1 MSRCKTYS
9 IVATDCPC
17 LLQLQDAHGNIVAI
31 NLEGATVRPIDADGN
46 FNIQSPTGGALV
58 ASDST
63 FTESDI
69 ETLICNCHASS
80 GSTGHTSTV
89 QAYRELVSGVSTFT
103 MPAGTKTLS
112 YLVVA
117 SHTPGSTPTITT
129 NSGTAPLLKDES
141 GGYDANGGTI
151 LAPLSFDTVQ
161 GDEILIIYTM

>member
-58 ASDST
+58 ASDSS

-69 ETLICNCHASS
+69 ETLICNCHASGGSS
-80 GSTGHTSTV
+80 GSSVTV
-89 QAYRELVSGVSTFT
+89 QVHRELLVGVGSFT
-103 MPAGTKTLS
+103 MPADTKTIS
-112 YLVVA
+112 YSVIA
-117 SHTPGSTPTITT
+117 SSNPNVTPTITT
-129 NSGTAPLLKDES
+129 NSGTDPLLADES
-141 GGYDANGGTI
+141 GGYDANGGTL
-151 LAPLSFDTVQ
+151 LAPLSFTTSA
-161 GDEILIIYTM
+161 GDQLLIIYTK